1 MELLKFIEKV
11 ETNRVAVISHWI
23 NNPVVV
29 NILNAYGINKEYF
42 IKEFAISILTYY
54 ADIVKGKEE
63 IGNCPNVDRLVDFL
77 KFNSIKAQELF
88 LLCSGFKNALVSYMF
103 ELDAQNKELEEDI
116 NYIFEQNFAGMLQSF
131 LNKENSEDLKRL
143 LVLSDKNIIMS
154 STDKE
159 GVITSVSQA
168 FCEISGYTKEELVGQ
183 PHSIVRHPD
192 MQAFIF
198 EDMWE
203 TIQNGQTWR
212 GEIKNLKKDGGYY
225 WIYATIEPHYDKEG
239 NIVGYDALRQDI
251 TSKKELEEQQSIIVE
266 QSKSAAMGEMIS
278 MIAHQWRQPLQAVSI
293 LVQKIPLT
301 KMIEGEL
308 SDEFIDKVV
317 DDVSLQLNYMS
328 KTIDDFR
335 DFFKPEKAKQ
345 KIKCS
350 ELTFK
355 AQEFLNYMFK
365 VDEIDFENVI
375 LNDANLNLHVNEVVQ
390 VLINILKNARDAMLE
405 KEIQNRK
412 IVVSHDFNDK
422 YAIIEIQDNAGGIP
436 PDIIARIF
444 DPYFSTEKSKNGTG
458 LGLYMSKK
466 IIEQYCL
473 GKISVKNK
481 NDGVVFRIELPLQ

>member
-1 MELLKFIEKV
+1 MELIKFIEKV
-11 ETNRVAVISHWI
+11 EKNKVAVISNWI
-23 NNPVVV
+23 NKQTTTS
-29 NILNAYGINKEYF
+29 ILNHYSITKEYF
-42 IKEFAISILTYY
+42 IKEFALSILSYY
-54 ADIVKGKEE
+54 IDIVKGKKE
-63 IGNCPNVDRLVDFL
+63 IGNCPNVNRLLDFL
-77 KFNSIKAQELF
+77 KFNHVKANELF
-88 LLCSGFKNALVSYMF
+88 LLCSGFKSALIGYMYELNVQNR
-103 ELDAQNKELEEDI
+103 ELDEDI
-116 NYIFEQNFAGMLQSF
+116 NYIFEQNFAGVLYSY
-131 LNKENSEDLKRL
+131 LEKENSNDLKRL
-143 LVLSDKNIIMS
+143 LALSDKNIIMS

-168 FCEISGYTKEELVGQ
+168 FCEISGYTKEELIGQ

-192 MQAFIF
+192 MQDFIF

-203 TIQNGQTWR
+203 TIQNGKTWK

-225 WIYATIEPHYDKEG
+225 WIYATIEPHYDVEG
-239 NIVGYDALRQDI
+239 NIIGYDALRQDI
-251 TSKKELEEQQSIIVE
+251 TSKKELEEQQTIIVE

-308 SDEFIDKVV
+308 HDDFIEKVV
-317 DDVSLQLNYMS
+317 EDVSIQLNYMS

-350 ELTFK
+350 QLTFK

-365 VDEIDFENVI
+365 VDEIEFKSVI
-375 LNDANLNLHVNEVVQ
+375 VNDANLNLHVNEVVQ
-390 VLINILKNARDAMLE
+390 VFINIIKNARDAMLE
-405 KEIQNRK
+405 KKIVKRK
-412 IVVSHDFNDK
+412 IVVTHDFNEK
-422 YAIIEIQDNAGGIP
+422 YAIIEIEDNAGGIP
-436 PDIIARIF
+436 TEIIGRIF
-444 DPYFSTEKSKNGTG
+444 DPYFSTKKSKNGTG

-466 IIEQYCL
+466 IIEQYCF

-481 NDGVVFRIELPLQ
+481 NDGVVFRIELPLN

>member
-11 ETNRVAVISHWI
+11 EKNKVAVISHWI
-23 NNPVVV
+23 NNPSVKT
-29 NILNAYGINKEYF
+29 ILNTYNINKEYF
-42 IKEFAISILTYY
+42 IKEFAINILTYY
-54 ADIVKGKEE
+54 ADVVKGKEK
-63 IGNCPNVDRLVDFL
+63 IGHCPNINRLIDFL
-77 KFNSIKAQELF
+77 KFNNVKAQELF
-88 LLCSGFKNALVSYMF
+88 LLCSGFKNALIFYMF
-103 ELDAQNKELEEDI
+103 ELNIPNKELEEDI
-116 NYIFEQNFAGMLQSF
+116 NYIFEQNFAGVLKSF
-131 LNKENSEDLKRL
+131 LDKENAEDLKRI
-143 LVLSDKNIIMS
+143 VALSDKNIIMS
-154 STDKE
+154 STNKE
-159 GVITSVSQA
+159 GIITSVSQA
-168 FCEISGYTKEELVGQ
+168 FCEISGYTKEELIGK
-183 PHSIVRHPD
+183 PHNIVRHPD
-192 MQAFIF
+192 MPSFIF

-203 TIQNGQTWR
+203 TIQQGQTWR
-212 GEIKNLKKDGGYY
+212 GEIKNLKKGGGYY
-225 WIYATIEPHYDKEG
+225 WIYATIEPHYDQEG

-308 SDEFIDKVV
+308 SDDFIDKVV

-345 KIKCS
+345 KVKCS

-355 AQEFLNYMFK
+355 AQEFLNYMFR
-365 VDEIDFENVI
+365 VDEIDFESVVI
-375 LNDANLNLHVNEVVQ
+375 KDANLNLHVNEVVQ

-405 KEIQNRK
+405 KAIQNRK
-412 IVVSHDFNDK
+412 IVVSHDFNEN

-436 PDIIARIF
+436 KDIITRVF
-444 DPYFSTEKSKNGTG
+444 DPYFSTKKSKNGTG

-481 NDGVVFRIELPLQ
+481 NDGAIFKIELPLK

>member
-11 ETNRVAVISHWI
+11 EKNKVAVISHWI
-23 NNPVVV
+23 NNPSVKT
-29 NILNAYGINKEYF
+29 ILNTYNINKEYF
-42 IKEFAISILTYY
+42 IKEFAINILTYY
-54 ADIVKGKEE
+54 ADVVKGKEK
-63 IGNCPNVDRLVDFL
+63 IGHCPNINRLIDFL
-77 KFNSIKAQELF
+77 KFNNVKAQELF
-88 LLCSGFKNALVSYMF
+88 LLCSGFKNALIFYMF
-103 ELDAQNKELEEDI
+103 ELNIPNKELEEDI
-116 NYIFEQNFAGMLQSF
+116 NYIFEQNFAGVLKSF
-131 LNKENSEDLKRL
+131 LDKENAEDLKRI
-143 LVLSDKNIIMS
+143 VALSDKNIIMS
-154 STDKE
+154 STNKE
-159 GVITSVSQA
+159 GIITSVSQA
-168 FCEISGYTKEELVGQ
+168 FCEISGYTKEELIGK
-183 PHSIVRHPD
+183 PHNIVRHPN
-192 MQAFIF
+192 MPSFIF

-203 TIQNGQTWR
+203 TIQQGQTWR
-212 GEIKNLKKDGGYY
+212 GEIKNLKKGGGYY
-225 WIYATIEPHYDKEG
+225 WIYATIEPHYDQEG

-308 SDEFIDKVV
+308 NDDFIDKVV

-345 KIKCS
+345 KVKCS

-355 AQEFLNYMFK
+355 AQEFLNYMFR
-365 VDEIDFENVI
+365 VDEIDFESVVI
-375 LNDANLNLHVNEVVQ
+375 KDANLNLHVNEVVQ

-405 KEIQNRK
+405 KAIQNRK
-412 IVVSHDFNDK
+412 IVVSHDFNEN

-436 PDIIARIF
+436 KDIITRVF
-444 DPYFSTEKSKNGTG
+444 DPYFSTKKSKNGTG

-481 NDGVVFRIELPLQ
+481 NDGAIFKIELPLK

>member
-1 MELLKFIEKV
+1 
-11 ETNRVAVISHWI
+11 
-23 NNPVVV
+23 
-29 NILNAYGINKEYF
+29 
-42 IKEFAISILTYY
+42 
-54 ADIVKGKEE
+54 
-63 IGNCPNVDRLVDFL
+63 
-77 KFNSIKAQELF
+77 
-88 LLCSGFKNALVSYMF
+88 
-103 ELDAQNKELEEDI
+103 
-116 NYIFEQNFAGMLQSF
+116 
-131 LNKENSEDLKRL
+131 
-143 LVLSDKNIIMS
+143 
-154 STDKE
+154 
-159 GVITSVSQA
+159 
-168 FCEISGYTKEELVGQ
+168 
-183 PHSIVRHPD
+183 
-192 MQAFIF
+192 
-198 EDMWE
+198 
-203 TIQNGQTWR
+203 
-212 GEIKNLKKDGGYY
+212 
-225 WIYATIEPHYDKEG
+225 
-239 NIVGYDALRQDI
+239 
-251 TSKKELEEQQSIIVE
+251 
-266 QSKSAAMGEMIS
+266 
-278 MIAHQWRQPLQAVSI
+278 
-293 LVQKIPLT
+293 
-301 KMIEGEL
+301 
-308 SDEFIDKVV
+308 VV

-412 IVVSHDFNDK
+412 IIVSHDFNDK

-444 DPYFSTEKSKNGTG
+444 DPYFSTKKSKNGTG

>member
-1 MELLKFIEKV
+1 MP
-11 ETNRVAVISHWI
+11 S
-23 NNPVVV
+23 
-29 NILNAYGINKEYF
+29 
-42 IKEFAISILTYY
+42 
-54 ADIVKGKEE
+54 
-63 IGNCPNVDRLVDFL
+63 
-77 KFNSIKAQELF
+77 
-88 LLCSGFKNALVSYMF
+88 
-103 ELDAQNKELEEDI
+103 
-116 NYIFEQNFAGMLQSF
+116 
-131 LNKENSEDLKRL
+131 
-143 LVLSDKNIIMS
+143 
-154 STDKE
+154 
-159 GVITSVSQA
+159 
-168 FCEISGYTKEELVGQ
+168 
-183 PHSIVRHPD
+183 
-192 MQAFIF
+192 FIF

-203 TIQNGQTWR
+203 TIQQGQTWR
-212 GEIKNLKKDGGYY
+212 GEIKNLKKGGGYY
-225 WIYATIEPHYDKEG
+225 WIYATIEPHYDQEG

-308 SDEFIDKVV
+308 NDDFIDKVV

-345 KIKCS
+345 KVKCS

-355 AQEFLNYMFK
+355 AQEFLNYMFR
-365 VDEIDFENVI
+365 VDEIDFESVVI
-375 LNDANLNLHVNEVVQ
+375 KDANLNLHVNEVVQ

-405 KEIQNRK
+405 KGIQNRK
-412 IVVSHDFNDK
+412 IVVSHDFNEN

-436 PDIIARIF
+436 KDIITRIF
-444 DPYFSTEKSKNGTG
+444 DPYFSTKKSKNGTG

-481 NDGVVFRIELPLQ
+481 NDGAIFKIELPLK